1 MFGSPVRSYAA
12 PVTSLVVLV
21 FAIVS
26 GAIVFIADMYGQAL
40 QDTERNLI
48 GLSTILADQADRSL
62 QALEIV
68 QEAIIEDM
76 AGAKVSTSAE
86 YAAAA
91 SRRDLHE
98 ALKARVAA
106 LPQVNA
112 VTIID
117 HAGQLLN
124 FSRFWPI
131 PNVNIADRDYF
142 KALAADPKLQ
152 RFISQRCRTAAT
164 VLGRSTSPGR
174 SRRPTERSSASCSAR
189 SSFGYFERLYRQI
202 APTDDAVVSVFRH
215 DGMLLVR
222 HPYRDNVIGKILPT
236 TGAARIAQTS
246 PLGGVMRNVSPVD
259 DQERIIA
266 TKALAGYPL
275 ILSISRTTQACLA
288 PFRRQALAV
297 GAATALLLVCIAAL
311 FRLFLRGASAERRIA
326 SAEERAPQRA

>member
-1 MFGSPVRSYAA
+1 MFASPVRSYAA
-12 PVTSLVVLV
+12 PVTLLVVLA

-76 AGAKVSTSAE
+76 AGAKVSTPAE

-152 RFISQRCRTAAT
+152 RFISQPVQNRGDGAWTIYIARKVTAPDGT
-164 VLGRSTSPGR
+164 FLGLVLGAI
-174 SRRPTERSSASCSAR
+174 EL
-189 SSFGYFERLYRQI
+189 GYFERLYRQI
-202 APTDDAVVSVFRH
+202 APTDDAVVSVFRN

-222 HPYRDNVIGKILPT
+222 HPIGIT
-236 TGAARIAQTS
+236 
-246 PLGGVMRNVSPVD
+246 
-259 DQERIIA
+259 
-266 TKALAGYPL
+266 
-275 ILSISRTTQACLA
+275 
-288 PFRRQALAV
+288 
-297 GAATALLLVCIAAL
+297 
-311 FRLFLRGASAERRIA
+311 
-326 SAEERAPQRA
+326 

>member
-12 PVTSLVVLV
+12 LVTSLVVLA

-76 AGAKVSTSAE
+76 AGAKVSTPAE

-152 RFISQRCRTAAT
+152 RFISQPVQNRGDGAWTIYIARKVTAPDGT
-164 VLGRSTSPGR
+164 FLGLVLGAI
-174 SRRPTERSSASCSAR
+174 EL
-189 SSFGYFERLYRQI
+189 GYFERLYRQI

-311 FRLFLRGASAERRIA
+311 FRLFLRGGERRA
-326 SAEERAPQRA
+326 ADRERRRTRPQRA